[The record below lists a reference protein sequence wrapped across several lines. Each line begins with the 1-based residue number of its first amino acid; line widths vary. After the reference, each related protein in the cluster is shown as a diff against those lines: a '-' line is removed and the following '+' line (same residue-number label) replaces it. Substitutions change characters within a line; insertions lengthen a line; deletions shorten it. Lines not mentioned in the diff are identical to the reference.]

1 MKDYSDYN
9 YTHEAILYEVVDK
22 YEEGDP
28 KHPFFIKALVPLE
41 KEAGQTININKA
53 NIYNKDRNWLATYS
67 MTSEITIDLIIPR
80 FIKMDYPDKY
90 IPKGTKFLVTFI
102 GGNLN
107 NCQIIGRC
115 YE

>member
-9 YTHEAILYEVVDK
+9 YTHEAELYEDVDRN
-22 YEEGDP
+22 EEGDV

-41 KEAGQTININKA
+41 KEAGKTININKS

-67 MTSEITIDLIIPR
+67 MTSEKTVNLVIPR
-80 FIKMDYPDKY
+80 YLKLDYPNEV
-90 IPKGTKFLVTFI
+90 IPKGTKFLVTFV